1 MAFPASGTISF
12 NNARTEMGQSAMTDY
27 SFRRWASG
35 AGCDNDTTSGQRYAP
50 INVHSSNS
58 GKYSTS
64 CTNYQMSNWYN
75 YDHSLNYASDGTFR
89 NLFLSYLASCVC
101 CQGSMIIFD
110 LGTTNK
116 TFDITIDGTSTDFA
130 NIYKIAVFYGKPWS
144 SNGVG
149 AGSSSLV
156 YDYTYPSTSGLTVTI
171 NYNYTYNSSVG
182 QYLYVVVYTTC
193 F

>member
-64 CTNYQMSNWYN
+64 CTNYQMS
-75 YDHSLNYASDGTFR
+75 
-89 NLFLSYLASCVC
+89 
-101 CQGSMIIFD
+101 
-110 LGTTNK
+110 
-116 TFDITIDGTSTDFA
+116 
-130 NIYKIAVFYGKPWS
+130 
-144 SNGVG
+144 
-149 AGSSSLV
+149 
-156 YDYTYPSTSGLTVTI
+156 TSGLTVTI

-193 F
+193 T